1 MSAVFIASPH
11 TEAATLPYRWSAR
24 IPVVDHYSSLR
35 SVFTHHVCR
44 IRHIMGF
51 YLSALPKL
59 PHEQKPHVQ
68 IFTPVDHSNRVAVTG
83 LILFNCLHKEY
94 RDVCAALIL
103 TLTVGSF
110 TTDDFFVSCV
120 ILNGTK
126 RFDSLSP
133 PPSVTTVEASRAKED
148 GEKMVIFFLFISVE
162 CHPGVL
168 PPPPRSIQVQTS
180 PRKESHLSHLD
191 CSREATT

>member
-1 MSAVFIASPH
+1 MLYLLRAHTRKQLHCLIVGAHASLWWTAVP
-11 TEAATLPYRWSAR
+11 
-24 IPVVDHYSSLR
+24 R
-35 SVFTHHVCR
+35 SVPFLTHHVCR

-94 RDVCAALIL
+94 RDVCAAWIL

-133 PPSVTTVEASRAKED
+133 PPSVTTVEVSRAKED
-148 GEKMVIFFLFISVE
+148 GEKMVIFFSFYF
-162 CHPGVL
+162 C
-168 PPPPRSIQVQTS
+168 
-180 PRKESHLSHLD
+180 
-191 CSREATT
+191 